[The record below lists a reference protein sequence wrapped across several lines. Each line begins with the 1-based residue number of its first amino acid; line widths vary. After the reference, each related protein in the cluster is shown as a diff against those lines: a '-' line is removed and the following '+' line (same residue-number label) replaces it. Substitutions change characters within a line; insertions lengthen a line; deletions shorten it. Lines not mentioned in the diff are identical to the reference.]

1 MTTTIRPTR
10 QALRLHQ
17 SHLATTHRA
26 PLVKRDEVTST
37 RDARD
42 GAVRTRTRATAFT
55 PLRRDPLSAERHL
68 TFQPSVQP
76 SIRPSIRHDQ
86 PDEA

>member
-26 PLVKRDEVTST
+26 PLVKRGEVTST
-37 RDARD
+37 HDARD
-42 GAVRTRTRATAFT
+42 GVHTRTRATAFT
-55 PLRRDPLSAERHL
+55 PLRRDPLSVERHL
-68 TFQPSVQP
+68 TFQPAVQ
-76 SIRPSIRHDQ
+76 HGH

>member
-26 PLVKRDEVTST
+26 PLVKRGEVTRT
-37 RDARD
+37 DAPGAPAAAE

-55 PLRRDPLSAERHL
+55 PLRRDPLSVERHL
-68 TFQPSVQP
+68 TFQPAVQ
-76 SIRPSIRHDQ
+76 HGH

>member
-26 PLVKRDEVTST
+26 PLVTRGEVTT
-37 RDARD
+37 AHDAHDAHETHD
-42 GAVRTRTRATAFT
+42 GGVRTRTRATAFT
-55 PLRRDPLSAERHL
+55 PLRRDPLSVERHL
-68 TFQPSVQP
+68 TFQPAAS
-76 SIRPSIRHDQ
+76 HGH

>member
-26 PLVKRDEVTST
+26 PLVKRGEV
-37 RDARD
+37 RD
-42 GAVRTRTRATAFT
+42 GTDRAVRTRAAAFT
-55 PLRRDPLSAERHL
+55 PLRRDPLSAERHPSV
-68 TFQPSVQP
+68 QSSVQP
-76 SIRPSIRHDQ
+76 SIRLDQ

>member
-10 QALRLHQ
+10 QALRLHR

-26 PLVKRDEVTST
+26 PLVKRGEVPST
-37 RDARD
+37 HDARD
-42 GAVRTRTRATAFT
+42 GVAARTRATAFT
-55 PLRRDPLSAERHL
+55 PLRRDPLTVERHL
-68 TFQPSVQP
+68 PFQPAAL
-76 SIRPSIRHDQ
+76 HDQ

>member
-26 PLVKRDEVTST
+26 PLVKRDEVPST
-37 RDARD
+37 HDARD
-42 GAVRTRTRATAFT
+42 GVVPARTRATAFT
-55 PLRRDPLSAERHL
+55 PLRRDPLTVERHL
-68 TFQPSVQP
+68 TYQPAAL
-76 SIRPSIRHDQ
+76 HDQ

>member
-26 PLVKRDEVTST
+26 PLVT
-37 RDARD
+37 RSEGRE
-42 GAVRTRTRATAFT
+42 GSVRTRATAFT
-55 PLRRDPLSAERHL
+55 PLRRDPLSIERH
-68 TFQPSVQP
+68 PSFHP
-76 SIRPSIRHDQ
+76 SSHPSSH